1 MQKVVSSTLI
11 TRSISFFCFRP
22 AIHDEDSL
30 TQRRDIGCPTHKM
43 PKVGIFKIL
52 PLSRLICSTSQ
63 MGLTNEQ
70 IEEQLLQL
78 ADALAQVSEMTATA
92 FEERDKDLEA
102 LKEKVAA
109 LEAKAGG
116 E

>member
-1 MQKVVSSTLI
+1 MSHLEISKVW
-11 TRSISFFCFRP
+11 
-22 AIHDEDSL
+22 
-30 TQRRDIGCPTHKM
+30 
-43 PKVGIFKIL
+43 IFKIL
-52 PLSRLICSTSQ
+52 PLSRLICSTPPMS
-63 MGLTNEQ
+63 LTNEQ

-109 LEAKAGG
+109 LESKAGG

>member
-1 MQKVVSSTLI
+1 MS
-11 TRSISFFCFRP
+11 
-22 AIHDEDSL
+22 
-30 TQRRDIGCPTHKM
+30 
-43 PKVGIFKIL
+43 
-52 PLSRLICSTSQ
+52 
-63 MGLTNEQ
+63 LTNEQ

-109 LEAKAGG
+109 LESKAGG

>member
-1 MQKVVSSTLI
+1 MS
-11 TRSISFFCFRP
+11 
-22 AIHDEDSL
+22 
-30 TQRRDIGCPTHKM
+30 
-43 PKVGIFKIL
+43 
-52 PLSRLICSTSQ
+52 
-63 MGLTNEQ
+63 LTNEQ

-109 LEAKAGG
+109 LEAKASG

>member
-1 MQKVVSSTLI
+1 M
-11 TRSISFFCFRP
+11 
-22 AIHDEDSL
+22 HDEDSL
-30 TQRRDIGCPTHKM
+30 TQRKDIGCPTHKM
-43 PKVGIFKIL
+43 PKVGILKIL
-52 PLSRLICSTSQ
+52 PLFRLICSTPP

-102 LKEKVAA
+102 LKEKVAS

>member
-1 MQKVVSSTLI
+1 MS
-11 TRSISFFCFRP
+11 
-22 AIHDEDSL
+22 
-30 TQRRDIGCPTHKM
+30 
-43 PKVGIFKIL
+43 
-52 PLSRLICSTSQ
+52 
-63 MGLTNEQ
+63 LTNEQ

-102 LKEKVAA
+102 FKEKVAA

>member
-1 MQKVVSSTLI
+1 MS
-11 TRSISFFCFRP
+11 
-22 AIHDEDSL
+22 
-30 TQRRDIGCPTHKM
+30 
-43 PKVGIFKIL
+43 
-52 PLSRLICSTSQ
+52 
-63 MGLTNEQ
+63 LTNEQ

-92 FEERDKDLEA
+92 FEKRDMDLEA

-109 LEAKAGG
+109 LEAKAGR

>member
-1 MQKVVSSTLI
+1 MKGHWLSHLD
-11 TRSISFFCFRP
+11 IS
-22 AIHDEDSL
+22 
-30 TQRRDIGCPTHKM
+30 
-43 PKVGIFKIL
+43 KVGIFKIL
-52 PLSRLICSTSQ
+52 PLSRLICSTPPMS
-63 MGLTNEQ
+63 LTNEQ

-78 ADALAQVSEMTATA
+78 ADALAQMSEMTATA
-92 FEERDKDLEA
+92 FEQRDKDLKT

>member
-1 MQKVVSSTLI
+1 MKGHWLSHLEISKVW
-11 TRSISFFCFRP
+11 
-22 AIHDEDSL
+22 
-30 TQRRDIGCPTHKM
+30 
-43 PKVGIFKIL
+43 IFKIL
-52 PLSRLICSTSQ
+52 PLSRLICSTPPMS
-63 MGLTNEQ
+63 LTNEQ

-109 LEAKAGG
+109 LESKAGG

>member
-1 MQKVVSSTLI
+1 
-11 TRSISFFCFRP
+11 
-22 AIHDEDSL
+22 
-30 TQRRDIGCPTHKM
+30 
-43 PKVGIFKIL
+43 
-52 PLSRLICSTSQ
+52 

-109 LEAKAGG
+109 LETKTGG